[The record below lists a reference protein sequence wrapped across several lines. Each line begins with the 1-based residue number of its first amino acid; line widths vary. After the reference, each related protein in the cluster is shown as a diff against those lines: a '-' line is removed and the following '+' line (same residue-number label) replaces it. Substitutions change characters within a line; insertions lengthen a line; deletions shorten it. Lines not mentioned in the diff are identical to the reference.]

1 MIGVHFKPGGATAFL
16 DLPADEFR
24 NQVSRGTGH
33 DLERR

>member
-24 NQVSRGTGH
+24 NQVVELDH